1 MKRIVASVK
10 LTPGTRGYFDPLTG
24 INLSRSNSVGYV
36 RENDNVNNIR
46 KAIREGKIKIVGGQ
60 LPPAVSIKP
69 KKAVEPVKA
78 SAIKGKK
85 MQFTEI
91 PMPEPKKV
99 EPKKEEVKPVVIEK
113 KEEKIEVKKE
123 EKKVLPVQKMVQK
136 KKEEP
141 KKTEIKEE
149 PKKEEVKVE
158 EPVKEAEKKVG
169 E

>member
-46 KAIREGKIKIVGGQ
+46 KAIKEGKIKIVGGQ

-69 KKAVEPVKA
+69 KKKVEPVKA
-78 SAIKGKK
+78 SSIKGSK

-91 PMPEPKKV
+91 PMPEPKKA

-113 KEEKIEVKKE
+113 KEEKKT
-123 EKKVLPVQKMVQK
+123 LPVQNKVVQK
-136 KKEEP
+136 K
-141 KKTEIKEE
+141 KEE

-158 EPVKEAEKKVG
+158 PKKEEVKVEEPAKAEEKVG

>member
-24 INLSRSNSVGYV
+24 MNLSRSNSVGYV

-46 KAIREGKIKIVGGQ
+46 KAIKEGKIKIVGGQ

-69 KKAVEPVKA
+69 KKEAKPVKVEK
-78 SAIKGKK
+78 IKVN
-85 MQFTEI
+85 
-91 PMPEPKKV
+91 KV
-99 EPKKEEVKPVVIEK
+99 EPKKAVKTPEPKVEEVKPEIV
-113 KEEKIEVKKE
+113 EVKKE
-123 EKKVLPVQKMVQK
+123 EKKSFPVQPKATQK
-136 KKEEP
+136 KKETKEV
-141 KKTEIKEE
+141 KVEE

-158 EPVKEAEKKVG
+158 EPVKAEEKVG

>member
-46 KAIREGKIKIVGGQ
+46 KAIKEGKIKIVGGQ

-91 PMPEPKKV
+91 PMPEPKK
-99 EPKKEEVKPVVIEK
+99 EEVKPVVIEK
-113 KEEKIEVKKE
+113 KEEKVEVKKE

-141 KKTEIKEE
+141 KKTEVKEE

-158 EPVKEAEKKVG
+158 EPVKAEEKVG